1 MHVTSQGNGG
11 EGAKKRG
18 NKGAL
23 TMIDGGHWYDYK
35 AGSKDKTGLSKI
47 ISHMLENTPL
57 PAKSLYFRNEK

>member
-1 MHVTSQGNGG
+1 MTSQGNFEW

-47 ISHMLENTPL
+47 ISHMLENTPP
-57 PAKSLYFRNEK
+57 PAHKIALLWK